1 MSNVTIE
8 LNSAGVRELLQ
19 SAAIRQPSWRRLPE
33 SAPEPETDT
42 RLRRTRQRSERL
54 RE

>member
-19 SAAIRQPSWRRLPE
+19 SAAIRAAVMEAAAGVCAR
-33 SAPEPETDT
+33 ADT
-42 RLRRTRQRSERL
+42 RLRHTRQRSERL